1 MVCPPMDRRETERI
15 LAAIRQAQRTATRVA
30 IATVVRVKGNAYRR
44 EGARIVVRED
54 GSYEC
59 LLSGGCLEPAVA
71 DVAARVITSGEPV
84 IVDYNLAEDSIW
96 GLGIGCTGAVD
107 VRIERV
113 EDDALTTAWLEV
125 LERGEPAVSI
135 APLSAA
141 RGRLLVHHRG
151 ETLGSLGDSW
161 LEGEAIALAQE
172 RLRLAAFQSG
182 PVRIGDDELFFEI
195 SEPPAELVI
204 FGAGADAIPLS
215 RQARELGFLVTVVD
229 ARAAMLAGDRFPGAT
244 LREAHYTAFAETVP
258 LTRRSHV
265 VVMNHHLERDAES
278 VRYALASDAAYIGV
292 LGPHPR
298 YVKLL
303 ARIQEDGTVRDA
315 GSLSRVRSPV
325 GLALGAETPEEIAV
339 SILGELI
346 ALRRGFAGGFL
357 SGRETSLHRAEPHS
371 AGPTNV
377 EVPDVRFA

>member
-1 MVCPPMDRRETERI
+1 MDRRETERI

-71 DVAARVITSGEPV
+71 DLAARVIASGQPV
-84 IVDYNLAEDSIW
+84 IVDYNLAEDSVW
-96 GLGIGCTGAVD
+96 GLGIGCSGGVD

-113 EDDALTTAWLEV
+113 EDDPLTCAWLDL
-125 LERGEPAVSI
+125 LECGEPAVLI
-135 APLSAA
+135 TPLSTNP
-141 RGRLLVHHRG
+141 GRLLVRENG
-151 ETLGSLGDSW
+151 DALGQLKERW
-161 LEGEAIALAQE
+161 LEEEAISLARE
-172 RLRLAAFQSG
+172 RLRVSAWQSG
-182 PVRIGDDELFFEI
+182 PVQIGAVELFFEV

-204 FGAGADAIPLS
+204 FGAGPDATPLA
-215 RQARELGFLVTVVD
+215 RQARDLGFVVTLVD
-229 ARAAMLAGDRFPGAT
+229 PRAAMLVAERFPGAS
-244 LREAHYTAFAETVP
+244 LREAHFTAYPDVVP
-258 LTRRSHV
+258 LTPRSHV

-278 VRYALASDAAYIGV
+278 VRYALASEAAYIGV
-292 LGPHPR
+292 LGPHAR
-298 YVKLL
+298 YLRLL
-303 ARIQEDGTVRDA
+303 ARLQEDGKLLDA

-346 ALRRGFAGGFL
+346 ALRRGFEGGFL
-357 SGRETSLHRAEPHS
+357 SGREESLHRNFPRDQTRRLVDTEFTRS
-371 AGPTNV
+371 ST
-377 EVPDVRFA
+377 